1 MTLEV
6 FALALGIFV
15 LRLINNAISTVRLV
29 VLNRDQR
36 ALATVLAVLE
46 SLIFAVS
53 LGPVLADLGNLLNL
67 AAYCG
72 GYAIGGYL
80 GQVIEARFVTAFMTV
95 NIIMPGRAREIA
107 EHLRERGF
115 GVTETIGEGASGV
128 VTMLRSVVK
137 RQDVSDLLHIVR
149 QEHPNAFVTVEEA
162 RAVQR
167 GWLRAARPAR

>member
-1 MTLEV
+1 
-6 FALALGIFV
+6 
-15 LRLINNAISTVRLV
+15 
-29 VLNRDQR
+29 
-36 ALATVLAVLE
+36 
-46 SLIFAVS
+46 
-53 LGPVLADLGNLLNL
+53 VLADLGNLLNL

-72 GYAIGGYL
+72 GYAVGGYL

-95 NIIMPGRAREIA
+95 NVIVPGRAREIA
-107 EHLRERGF
+107 EHLRTRGF